1 MLGMTRGEMGLVLF
15 VFLLVWSAG
24 IVPRIG
30 ERLALW
36 LGEKKKGAGG
46 S

>member
-1 MLGMTRGEMGLVLF
+1 MLGMTRGEVGLVLF
-15 VFLLVWSAG
+15 VFFLVWGAQ

-30 ERLALW
+30 ERISVW